1 MMAKHLILAERINAG
16 EFCFNRAWE
25 SIMGLCDAYYLHSE
39 YSNTITFATKDLGN
53 LLKQYPW
60 NRIFNLKWA
69 SRAGL
74 KGIVKLM
81 MIKLNLVLIFKIFK
95 NKLKNL
101 GG

>member
-1 MMAKHLILAERINAG
+1 
-16 EFCFNRAWE
+16 
-25 SIMGLCDAYYLHSE
+25 MGLCDAYYLHSE

-101 GG
+101 GGVKRSVDFELDYTYAEMAGVMPC